1 MAKIIDDETMEN
13 VCILSKL
20 SLSEEEKEKAKA
32 EMQKMLD
39 YVEKLDE
46 LFRCGREAN
55 GQQNIQFIDDR
66 QHDILIIRCK
76 QRITERKALDMIAG
90 KAEQLAGFKRLN
102 LKFRRLLGKIANGG
116 KERKHIIS
124 RKTGDTFIT
133 VLVYI

>member
-1 MAKIIDDETMEN
+1 MGDILIGDPVDHPDI
-13 VCILSKL
+13 VC
-20 SLSEEEKEKAKA
+20 
-32 EMQKMLD
+32 
-39 YVEKLDE
+39 VEKLDE
-46 LFRCGREAN
+46 LFRRGREAN

-90 KAEQLAGFKRLN
+90 EAEQLAGFKRLN
-102 LKFRRLLGKIANGG
+102 LKFRRLLGKIADGG

>member
-1 MAKIIDDETMEN
+1 
-13 VCILSKL
+13 
-20 SLSEEEKEKAKA
+20 
-32 EMQKMLD
+32 MQTKD
-39 YVEKLDE
+39 
-46 LFRCGREAN
+46 N
-55 GQQNIQFIDDR
+55 GTKGSRYDR
-66 QHDILIIRCK
+66 
-76 QRITERKALDMIAG
+76 G

>member
-1 MAKIIDDETMEN
+1 MNSSA
-13 VCILSKL
+13 V
-20 SLSEEEKEKAKA
+20 EE
-32 EMQKMLD
+32 
-39 YVEKLDE
+39 
-46 LFRCGREAN
+46 RRTAN
-55 GQQNIQFIDDR
+55 RTIQFIDDR
-66 QHDILIIRCK
+66 QHDILIIRCNK
-76 QRITERKALDMIAG
+76 RINGTERLYDMIAG

>member
-1 MAKIIDDETMEN
+1 MGD
-13 VCILSKL
+13 ILIGNPV
-20 SLSEEEKEKAKA
+20 
-32 EMQKMLD
+32 D
-39 YVEKLDE
+39 HPGIVRVEKLDE

-90 KAEQLAGFKRLN
+90 KAERLAGFKRLN

>member
-1 MAKIIDDETMEN
+1 MGDILIGNPVDHPGIVRVEN
-13 VCILSKL
+13 WMNHSARRKR
-20 SLSEEEKEKAKA
+20 KA
-32 EMQKMLD
+32 D
-39 YVEKLDE
+39 
-46 LFRCGREAN
+46 GP
-55 GQQNIQFIDDR
+55 QQNIQFIDDR

>member
-13 VCILSKL
+13 VCILAKL

-66 QHDILIIRCK
+66 QHLSLI
-76 QRITERKALDMIAG
+76 
-90 KAEQLAGFKRLN
+90 
-102 LKFRRLLGKIANGG
+102 
-116 KERKHIIS
+116 HI
-124 RKTGDTFIT
+124 
-133 VLVYI
+133 